1 MPSRLLSRC
10 SSMSLICLC
19 LWSTLAFLWCST
31 TADAFITPAKL
42 NHKSP
47 GRSRESFT
55 SRKLILSESLCPE
68 IKRVRNSN
76 IYSTSMSLR
85 SISSTSTANSRSS
98 TDRST
103 SLSSSET
110 DSTLD
115 DNDFI
120 SDEIQSALDE
130 ALGEVYNSIL
140 DSEVATISQSC
151 FYKCANHHITIVTSI
166 NCPNFDYLLW
176 KSNGNW
182 YYW

>member
-1 MPSRLLSRC
+1 
-10 SSMSLICLC
+10 MSLICLC

-31 TADAFITPAKL
+31 TADAFLTPAKL
-42 NHKSP
+42 NHKLP
-47 GRSRESFT
+47 GRSHESFT
-55 SRKLILSESLCPE
+55 SRKLILSESSCPE
-68 IKRVRNSN
+68 MKRVRNRN

-130 ALGEVYNSIL
+130 ALGEVYNSIH
-140 DSEVATISQSC
+140 ISVVVTTPPRR
-151 FYKCANHHITIVTSI
+151 FYKSTDHHITIVTSI
-166 NCPNFDYLLW
+166 HYPNFNYLL
-176 KSNGNW
+176 
-182 YYW
+182 

>member
-31 TADAFITPAKL
+31 TVDAFLIPAKL
-42 NHKSP
+42 YHKLP
-47 GRSRESFT
+47 GRLHESFT
-55 SRKLILSESLCPE
+55 SRKVILSQSSCPE
-68 IKRVRNSN
+68 IKRVRNRN

-85 SISSTSTANSRSS
+85 SISPTSTANSRSS
-98 TDRST
+98 TDRGT

-140 DSEVATISQSC
+140 NSEVVIISHRC
-151 FYKCANHHITIVTSI
+151 FYKSTNHSITIVASI
-166 NCPNFDYLLW
+166 HCPNFDHLP
-176 KSNGNW
+176 
-182 YYW
+182 